1 MLPGNTAYGKN
12 DSRPIGKFIRAENSV
27 NGVQIPGRE
36 PELWASLSAMTLISS
51 GVQKRSPQDYLAE
64 EILAP
69 MGSGAPK
76 PERPRPHA
84 SPLPPVLL
92 PGGEAVHREHREQLL
107 DGCALST
114 LTVSDFPHP
123 ML

>member
-1 MLPGNTAYGKN
+1 M
-12 DSRPIGKFIRAENSV
+12 RAENSV
-27 NGVQIPGRE
+27 NGVQIPGGE

-51 GVQKRSPQDYLAE
+51 GVQKRSPQDNLAE

-76 PERPRPHA
+76 PGRPRPHA

-92 PGGEAVHREHREQLL
+92 PGGEAVHREQLL

-114 LTVSDFPHP
+114 LTVSDFPH
-123 ML
+123 LVF